1 MMKHFKKYYWQYCF
15 LYLLFYQFAKLLFPD
30 LTDILAA
37 IGFWSLVAALLYTI
51 YYWIS
56 YWLYVRKQKNKGVS
70 HNE

>member
-1 MMKHFKKYYWQYCF
+1 MKHFKKYYWQYCF

-56 YWLYVRKQKNKGVS
+56 YWLYVRKQKK
-70 HNE
+70 

>member
-1 MMKHFKKYYWQYCF
+1 MKHFKKYYWQYCF

-30 LTDILAA
+30 LTNILAA

-56 YWLYVRKQKNKGVS
+56 YWLYVRKQKK
-70 HNE
+70 

>member
-1 MMKHFKKYYWQYCF
+1 MKHFKKYYWQYCF

-37 IGFWSLVAALLYTI
+37 IGFWSLVASLLYTI

-56 YWLYVRKQKNKGVS
+56 YWLYVRKQKK
-70 HNE
+70 

>member
-1 MMKHFKKYYWQYCF
+1 MKHFKKYYWQYCF

-30 LTDILAA
+30 LADILAA

-56 YWLYVRKQKNKGVS
+56 YWLYVRKQKK
-70 HNE
+70 

>member
-1 MMKHFKKYYWQYCF
+1 MKHFKKYYWQYCF

-37 IGFWSLVAALLYTI
+37 IGFWSLVVALLYTI

-56 YWLYVRKQKNKGVS
+56 YWLYVRKQKK
-70 HNE
+70 

>member
-1 MMKHFKKYYWQYCF
+1 MKHFKKYYWQYCF

-56 YWLYVRKQKNKGVS
+56 YWLYIRKQKK
-70 HNE
+70 

>member
-1 MMKHFKKYYWQYCF
+1 MKHFKKYYWQYCF

-30 LTDILAA
+30 LTDIIAA

-56 YWLYVRKQKNKGVS
+56 YWLYVRKQKK
-70 HNE
+70 

>member
-1 MMKHFKKYYWQYCF
+1 MKHFKKYYWQYCF
-15 LYLLFYQFAKLLFPD
+15 LYLLFYQFAKLLFPN

-56 YWLYVRKQKNKGVS
+56 YWLYVRKQKK
-70 HNE
+70 